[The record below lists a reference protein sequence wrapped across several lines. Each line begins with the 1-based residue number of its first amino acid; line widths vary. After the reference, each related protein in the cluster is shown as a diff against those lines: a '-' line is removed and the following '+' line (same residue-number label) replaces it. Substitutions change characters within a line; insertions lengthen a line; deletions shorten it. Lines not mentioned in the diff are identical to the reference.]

1 MSSSEQQSSRP
12 ETLRQKPQGMLQC
25 VRIHAASVSSAATA
39 DFVASFGQ
47 AATAHAS
54 KSPISGAKHLPSR
67 AHVQRAE
74 QAVPTEQVSASGQQE
89 AMTHASQAVCP
100 DDWQDQ
106 ASAAV

>member
-1 MSSSEQQSSRP
+1 MTRSLSDAV
-12 ETLRQKPQGMLQC
+12 T
-25 VRIHAASVSSAATA
+25 AAQAEAATA

-67 AHVQRAE
+67 AHVHRAE
-74 QAVPTEQVSASGQQE
+74 QAVPTEQVCASGQHE
-89 AMTHASQAVCP
+89 AMTHASHADCP
-100 DDWQDQ
+100 DDWQDE